1 MKEDVVALLHSKVST
16 LPSTPST
23 EYLDNVP
30 KISFSQVFMSSAG
43 AGPPPVP
50 LISFKRAA
58 SFFFVALEISCHFFL
73 QSTTSRVISEMLT
86 EFTRSVICCQH
97 CVFWL
102 LVRPGENFPLIVLM
116 LAETP

>member
-1 MKEDVVALLHSKVST
+1 MYNNHSQELTS
-16 LPSTPST
+16 L
-23 EYLDNVP
+23 
-30 KISFSQVFMSSAG
+30 SQVFMSSTG

-86 EFTRSVICCQH
+86 EFT
-97 CVFWL
+97 L
-102 LVRPGENFPLIVLM
+102 KEMLM
-116 LAETP
+116 L